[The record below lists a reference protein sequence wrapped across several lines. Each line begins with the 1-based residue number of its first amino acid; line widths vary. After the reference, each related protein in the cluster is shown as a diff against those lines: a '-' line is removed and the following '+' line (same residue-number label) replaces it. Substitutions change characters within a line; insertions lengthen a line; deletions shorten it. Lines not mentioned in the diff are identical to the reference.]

1 MVVWI
6 IRRIRYDVCMRI
18 LAIETSCDETAVA
31 VVDFSESADG
41 VRVKVVA
48 ESLHSQADAHRVY
61 GGVYPSL
68 AKREHQKI
76 LPHLL
81 YDALRG
87 ADLLGDDD
95 SVTLPDDAARIAERE
110 PLLLEQSEKL
120 FSYRR
125 PKDIDA
131 IAVTNGPGLAPAL
144 WVGVNFAR
152 ILSLLWNLPIIPV
165 NHMEGH
171 IHSALLNDDGLY
183 VRPAYPLLSLLVSG
197 GHTELVLTPREGVYK
212 KIGSTRDDAAGEAFD
227 KVARMLGLPYPGGPA
242 VSALADT
249 ARERGVA
256 SPVSLPR
263 PMLGDDTLNFSYA
276 GLKTA
281 VRVFIEKNEPLT
293 DDVRMGVAREFED
306 AVVETLLKK
315 TERAIVSYAP
325 TALVIGGGVSANRRL
340 RECFTERLAVYSD
353 ISLRTVGQETGD
365 RQCGDDC
372 ACGICETGC
381 DRRHT
386 DAVFRRA
393 NACRRCESVVPGELN
408 TNYFFLTPIFFRT
421 DLSIF
426 GIVMF
431 SMPSRTSAFD
441 PSTSTS
447 AGRSIDRENEPN
459 ESSSYR

>member
-1 MVVWI
+1 MVV
-6 IRRIRYDVCMRI
+6 
-18 LAIETSCDETAVA
+18 
-31 VVDFSESADG
+31 
-41 VRVKVVA
+41 
-48 ESLHSQADAHRVY
+48 
-61 GGVYPSL
+61 
-68 AKREHQKI
+68 
-76 LPHLL
+76 
-81 YDALRG
+81 
-87 ADLLGDDD
+87 
-95 SVTLPDDAARIAERE
+95 
-110 PLLLEQSEKL
+110 
-120 FSYRR
+120 
-125 PKDIDA
+125 DA

-281 VRVFIEKNEPLT
+281 VRVFTDRYAELYEPLT
-293 DDVRMGVAREFED
+293 DDERMGVAREFED

-315 TERAIVSYAP
+315 TERAIVRHAP
-325 TALVIGGGVSANRRL
+325 KTALVVGGGVSANRRL
-340 RECFTERLAVYSD
+340 RECFTERLAVYPD
-353 ISLRTVGQETGD
+353 ISLRTVG
-365 RQCGDDC
+365 
-372 ACGICETGC
+372 
-381 DRRHT
+381 
-386 DAVFRRA
+386 
-393 NACRRCESVVPGELN
+393 P
-408 TNYFFLTPIFFRT
+408 
-421 DLSIF
+421 
-426 GIVMF
+426 
-431 SMPSRTSAFD
+431 
-441 PSTSTS
+441 
-447 AGRSIDRENEPN
+447 ENWRPTM
-459 ESSSYR
+459 R